1 MTKFLT
7 AALLA
12 AIAIPAVASAEDAPQ
27 RRFTR
32 DGETFVYTSA
42 VKGDKTVLTG
52 RAYPSGRD
60 FALTVRG
67 NRVRGFSGGVPV
79 SMLRTRSPWCSSVRC
94 WLGGCSLRSANRK

>member
-7 AALLA
+7 AAILA
-12 AIAIPAVASAEDAPQ
+12 AIALPAVASAEAPK
-27 RRFTR
+27 RSFTR

-60 FALTVRG
+60 FSLTVRG
-67 NRVRGFSGGVPV
+67 DRVRGFSDGVPV
-79 SMLRTRSPWCSSVRC
+79 SFKAEPTAR
-94 WLGGCSLRSANRK
+94 GSATVVAAR

>member
-1 MTKFLT
+1 MTKFFT

-12 AIAIPAVASAEDAPQ
+12 AIIIPTAASAEDAPK
-27 RRFTR
+27 RSFTR

-79 SMLRTRSPWCSSVRC
+79 SFV
-94 WLGGCSLRSANRK
+94 ANTATVSGAPVVAR

>member
-7 AALLA
+7 AAILA
-12 AIAIPAVASAEDAPQ
+12 AIAIPAVASAEAPK
-27 RRFTR
+27 RSFTR

-79 SMLRTRSPWCSSVRC
+79 SFV
-94 WLGGCSLRSANRK
+94 ANTATVSGAPVVAR

>member
-7 AALLA
+7 AAILA
-12 AIAIPAVASAEDAPQ
+12 AIAIPAVASAEAPK
-27 RRFTR
+27 RSFTR

-79 SMLRTRSPWCSSVRC
+79 SFD
-94 WLGGCSLRSANRK
+94 ANTTTVSGTADVAR